1 MKIGV
6 NEVTNKC
13 FVMATTTLAAVNTIG
28 LVSMIKRNTMEL
40 KFAVLTMLIILI
52 STSTMFFRYLKDKN
66 NIKIRHIVGTPYAV
80 VYGLT
85 LFTTNSIVAPIAI
98 VPLIVIC
105 MVYLDEKYLVIPIVG
120 AIILNLIWSY
130 LKMGDPITDSY
141 ILLQLVS
148 IIMFFI
154 MAYVVAKISNKIRK
168 AADEES
174 LKTIELVKEQNKII
188 EGVKDAIE
196 LLNKNTQSI
205 SGFFTTI
212 ESSSSDIQSAI
223 GEILNG
229 CENSTESIDK
239 QNRATSNIKKE
250 IEDAVISSKD
260 MENNFNESQTTVI
273 KTFEIVDALSKKS
286 DIIKA
291 KNEKVSETSNNLKEK
306 AKKVLSIIYIIQS
319 ISEKTNLLAL
329 NAAIESARAGEFGKG
344 FSVVAEEIR
353 KLAEQ
358 SKKSSEEINS
368 ILKELEKEVVNVAES
383 ILEVTEIIKEEE
395 VLVKDTT
402 INLENLKL
410 DIDEV
415 ASKVQSVNEKIN
427 RINRDNV
434 KVSEGIMNVAS
445 VSEQTLANSQ
455 NTSSIV
461 NLLFKEVIDSKDS
474 LNELVTLS
482 ERLNEYVQ

>member
-1 MKIGV
+1 MKIGG
-6 NEVTNKC
+6 NEATNKC
-13 FVMATTTLAAVNTIG
+13 FVMATTALAAVNTIG

-85 LFTTNSIVAPIAI
+85 LFATNSIVAPITI

-120 AIILNLIWSY
+120 ASILNLIWSY
-130 LKMGDPITDSY
+130 LKMGNPITDSY

-168 AADEES
+168 TANEES
-174 LKTIELVKEQNKII
+174 LKTIELVEEQNKII

-205 SGFFTTI
+205 SCFFTTI

-229 CENSTESIDK
+229 CENSTKSIDK

-260 MENNFNESQTTVI
+260 MENNFNESQTTFI

-291 KNEKVSETSNNLKEK
+291 KNEKVSKTSNNLKEK

-358 SKKSSEEINS
+358 SKKSSEEINN
-368 ILKELEKEVVNVAES
+368 ILQELEKEVVNVAES

-427 RINRDNV
+427 SINRDNV

-461 NLLFKEVIDSKDS
+461 NLLFKEVINSKDS